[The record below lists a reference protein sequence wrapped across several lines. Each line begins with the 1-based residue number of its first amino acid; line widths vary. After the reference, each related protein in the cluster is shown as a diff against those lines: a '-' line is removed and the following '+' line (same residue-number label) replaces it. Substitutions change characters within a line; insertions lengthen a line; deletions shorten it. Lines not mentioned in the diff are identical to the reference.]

1 MSILERFIMIE
12 KLQLIDCKIHACT
25 DPIELPFLE
34 LEVKVLLVLL
44 KE

>member
-1 MSILERFIMIE
+1 MTLLEQ
-12 KLQLIDCKIHACT
+12 LQIVDCKIHACT

-34 LEVKVLLVLL
+34 LEAKILLVEL

>member
-1 MSILERFIMIE
+1 MIE
-12 KLQLIDCKIHACT
+12 QLRVLDCKIHACA
-25 DPIELPFLE
+25 DPIELKFLE

>member
-1 MSILERFIMIE
+1 MTLLEQ
-12 KLQLIDCKIHACT
+12 LQLIDCKIHACT
-25 DPIELPFLE
+25 DPYELKFLE